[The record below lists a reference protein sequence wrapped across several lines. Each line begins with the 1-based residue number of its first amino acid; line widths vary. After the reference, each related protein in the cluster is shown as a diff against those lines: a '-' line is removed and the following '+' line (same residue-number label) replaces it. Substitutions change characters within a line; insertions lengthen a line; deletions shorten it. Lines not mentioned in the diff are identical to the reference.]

1 MHWIA
6 GLALGLVG
14 VGIAGGIYK
23 VATIKKGMG
32 GGGVYA
38 VDIDSIVERADQAD
52 ETQELI
58 YDLSVSTTL
67 E

>member
-23 VATIKKGMG
+23 VATIKKGMS

-52 ETQELI
+52 
-58 YDLSVSTTL
+58 
-67 E
+67 